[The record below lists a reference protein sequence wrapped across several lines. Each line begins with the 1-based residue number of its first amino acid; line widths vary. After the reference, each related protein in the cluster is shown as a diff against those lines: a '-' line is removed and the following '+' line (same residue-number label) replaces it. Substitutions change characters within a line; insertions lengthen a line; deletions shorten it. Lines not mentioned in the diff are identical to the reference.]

1 MRARRGQSK
10 YIETWPL
17 SVQLAVPRA
26 GHPSIKELRPRPQ
39 LAALRRCSQQQQQ
52 QQRYSDIGQRAIP
65 VVQMCSG
72 CNQDLFINLAPLRHC
87 QLASSRL
94 EAGQLF
100 HSDDG
105 AAPLRVFL
113 IETIPVSARAY
124 RPCH

>member
-26 GHPSIKELRPRPQ
+26 GHTSIKELRPRPQ

-52 QQRYSDIGQRAIP
+52 QQQRYSDIGQRAIT

-72 CNQDLFINLAPLRHC
+72 CNQDLFINLAPLSHC

-100 HSDDG
+100 HSDDDG
-105 AAPLRVFL
+105 AVPSRVFL
-113 IETIPVSARAY
+113 IETIPGESV
-124 RPCH
+124 